1 MFIEEAI
8 GFWDQLPHDSIMRIA
23 NTVSGIVLM
32 IRQVNN
38 DSGGNEG
45 DIDGGSI
52 GYLEEV

>member
-8 GFWDQLPHDSIMRIA
+8 GFWDQPPYNSITGITS
-23 NTVSGIVLM
+23 TVSGIVLM
-32 IRQVNN
+32 IRQANN

-45 DIDGGSI
+45 DIDDGSI